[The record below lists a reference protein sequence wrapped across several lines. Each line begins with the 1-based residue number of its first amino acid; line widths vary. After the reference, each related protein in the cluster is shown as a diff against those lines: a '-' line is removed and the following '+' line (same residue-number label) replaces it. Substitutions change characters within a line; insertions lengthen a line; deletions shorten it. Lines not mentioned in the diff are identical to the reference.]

1 MNGVLTKREAV
12 RKHRA
17 MWNWIADY
25 IEEKKEGKCIP
36 ELKFMYLEEQDET
49 PSCSCYCC
57 EYNNQLVDDGCKFCP
72 VIWGLNLSCSSCDPS
87 LYSRCLYETNWQK
100 QADIARQIANLPERE
115 DDPSVDIL

>member
-1 MNGVLTKREAV
+1 MNGVLTKKEAV

-25 IEEKKEGKCIP
+25 IEKKKEGKCIP

-57 EYNNQLVDDGCKFCP
+57 EYNNQLVDDDCEFCP
-72 VIWGLNLSCSSCDPS
+72 VIWGSNSGCYDEKSP
-87 LYSRCLYETNWQK
+87 YKRCLYEMDWQK
-100 QADIARQIANLPERE
+100 QADLARQIADLPERE
-115 DDPSVDIL
+115 DDSEVDIL